1 MPSFFSVMSIQ
12 QDCLA
17 SSFRVFFVTIF
28 LHSFFRS
35 LFDPMES
42 APTQLGEPGSIVR
55 SSHKPLNDENEKLS
69 LYKQVCIIGLCKQ
82 GDVRFCRVEDDNSQV
97 AMKVIHK
104 CLVPSEDDAKK
115 LCSQLNHLMT
125 LSHPFILNTRDIFQD
140 EKKIYI
146 ISDFCSGGNLYSM
159 LQTFGQL
166 NESHVQF
173 IAAQLILALRYLHE
187 KNCIF
192 CNLIAEN
199 VLIDNRG
206 FVHLT
211 GFGHTLFDVK
221 KPYYGVTGF
230 TECLSP
236 EMLLNKG
243 IDESHDYWML
253 GCLLYE
259 LLEGHLPF
267 QGDTVSD
274 TLQAIL
280 VCKVS
285 YKHATPVAQQ
295 FINSFLTSRPSKRLG
310 RDFRALQNHEFLKGV
325 DWKNLETL

>member
-1 MPSFFSVMSIQ
+1 
-12 QDCLA
+12 
-17 SSFRVFFVTIF
+17 
-28 LHSFFRS
+28 
-35 LFDPMES
+35 
-42 APTQLGEPGSIVR
+42 
-55 SSHKPLNDENEKLS
+55 
-69 LYKQVCIIGLCKQ
+69 
-82 GDVRFCRVEDDNSQV
+82 
-97 AMKVIHK
+97 
-104 CLVPSEDDAKK
+104 
-115 LCSQLNHLMT
+115 
-125 LSHPFILNTRDIFQD
+125 
-140 EKKIYI
+140 
-146 ISDFCSGGNLYSM
+146 M

-211 GFGHTLFDVK
+211 GFGHTLFGVK

-253 GCLLYE
+253 GCLLYGWE
-259 LLEGHLPF
+259 LTG
-267 QGDTVSD
+267 
-274 TLQAIL
+274 
-280 VCKVS
+280 
-285 YKHATPVAQQ
+285 
-295 FINSFLTSRPSKRLG
+295 N
-310 RDFRALQNHEFLKGV
+310 
-325 DWKNLETL
+325 